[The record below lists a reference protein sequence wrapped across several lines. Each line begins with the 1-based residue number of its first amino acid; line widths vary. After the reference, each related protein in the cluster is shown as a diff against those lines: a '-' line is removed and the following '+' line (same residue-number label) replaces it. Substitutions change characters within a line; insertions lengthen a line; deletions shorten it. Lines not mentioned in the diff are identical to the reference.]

1 MRRHE
6 LSDQQWDQIA
16 NLFPQNGKRGGQWKD
31 HRLLL
36 NGILWILAT
45 GAAWRDLPERFGSW
59 GTVYDRFRKWTRN
72 GLWERILLHL
82 HVQRQA
88 AGKIDWD
95 LFFIDGSVVR
105 AHKAAAGARK
115 KNPHRRAG

>member
-6 LSDQQWDQIA
+6 LSDSQWEQLA
-16 NLFPQNGKRGGQWKD
+16 PLLPPNGKRGGQWKD

-36 NGILWILAT
+36 NGILWVLAT
-45 GAAWRDLPERFGSW
+45 GAAWRDLPERFGPF
-59 GTVYDRFRKWTRN
+59 GTVYDRFRKWSRN
-72 GLWERILLHL
+72 GLWQRILERLQ
-82 HVQRQA
+82 VQRQA
-88 AGKIDWD
+88 DGQIDWD

-115 KNPHRRAG
+115 KNPPRRAA